1 MTDEDLAVLILETRD
16 SEPDPFWLPS
26 DDIKNAWRDLPRVR
40 AVWARI
46 ARRVRNQLEAD
57 KREQT
62 AATILA
68 ALIRLTGRDSASHV
82 VWAAQLADQ
91 LRAELAKTEGKP

>member
-1 MTDEDLAVLILETRD
+1 MTDEDLAVLILEARD

-26 DDIKNAWRDLPRVR
+26 DDNEGAWRDLPRVR

-46 ARRVRNQLEAD
+46 ARRVRDRLEAD

-68 ALIRLTGRDSASHV
+68 ALVARYDAYEPESNT
-82 VWAAQLADQ
+82 AQAVRMADA
-91 LRAELAKTEGKP
+91 LRAELERKP

>member
-1 MTDEDLAVLILETRD
+1 MTDEDLAVLILEARD

-26 DDIKNAWRDLPRVR
+26 DDNEGAWRDLPRVR

-46 ARRVRNQLEAD
+46 ARRVRDRLEAD

-68 ALIRLTGRDSASHV
+68 AM
-82 VWAAQLADQ
+82 WANEPNPVERRAYLVETAVRLADA
-91 LRAELAKTEGKP
+91 LRAELERKP